1 MREVYLDYSAT
12 TPVKKKVLDEMLPYY
27 MDGFGNPSSLYE
39 KGEESKAALDKARDR
54 VAKLINSNPSEV
66 FFTSCGSEADNW
78 ALFGVADALKE
89 KGNHIITTAIEHHAI
104 LHTGEF
110 LEKHGYEVTYLPV
123 LPDGSVDPAVFEAA
137 ITDKTILA
145 SVMYVNN
152 EIGTVQ
158 PIKEL
163 AEIAHKHGVVFH
175 TDAVQ
180 ALGNVDCDV
189 KNLDVDLMS
198 MSGHKIYAPKGVGAL
213 YIKKGTKISNFLFGG
228 AQESKRRAGTE
239 NVAGI
244 VAFGKAAELA
254 YENFDK
260 HVKHCSE
267 LRDYMISEIEKRIS
281 DVCINGNREK
291 RHPGNVN
298 VTFKKIEGESIL
310 ILLNSNGISV
320 STGSACSSKSLQPS
334 HVLMAI
340 GVNEE
345 DIHGTIRFTVG
356 DFTTKEDVD
365 YTLDILENIVKRLRE
380 ISAIR

>member
-1 MREVYLDYSAT
+1 M
-12 TPVKKKVLDEMLPYY
+12 
-27 MDGFGNPSSLYE
+27 N
-39 KGEESKAALDKARDR
+39 
-54 VAKLINSNPSEV
+54 N
-66 FFTSCGSEADNW
+66 EADNW

-110 LEKHGYEVTYLPV
+110 LEKHGYEMTYLPV

-228 AQESKRRAGTE
+228 
-239 NVAGI
+239 
-244 VAFGKAAELA
+244 
-254 YENFDK
+254 
-260 HVKHCSE
+260 
-267 LRDYMISEIEKRIS
+267 IEDRK
-281 DVCINGNREK
+281 
-291 RHPGNVN
+291 
-298 VTFKKIEGESIL
+298 
-310 ILLNSNGISV
+310 SV
-320 STGSACSSKSLQPS
+320 
-334 HVLMAI
+334 V
-340 GVNEE
+340 
-345 DIHGTIRFTVG
+345 
-356 DFTTKEDVD
+356 
-365 YTLDILENIVKRLRE
+365 
-380 ISAIR
+380 